1 MNSLV
6 GRHSFMHAHIENG
19 FHKILIRRHMINQAI
34 NSRKRDKGKSFMS
47 GKWIA
52 IGILI
57 ALLAV
62 AGIFVLLYYG
72 TYNNLVGLEESVDEK
87 WAQVEQELQRRY
99 DLIPRV
105 VNASKL
111 YIKYEGSVLQEI
123 TTLRS
128 QWAAAMQT
136 GNIDTINNATGNMEG
151 GLSRLIAVF
160 EAYPDLKAVQVVQDL
175 MIVLEGTENRIS
187 TERMRYNE
195 AVRDLN
201 RSVRV
206 FPANLWSSNWGFEK
220 REYFKAK
227 VGAEEPPPV
236 PTD

>member
-1 MNSLV
+1 
-6 GRHSFMHAHIENG
+6 
-19 FHKILIRRHMINQAI
+19 
-34 NSRKRDKGKSFMS
+34 MS

-52 IGILI
+52 I
-57 ALLAV
+57 AV
-62 AGIFVLLYYG
+62 VIVVLAGIGVAFLVYYG

-87 WAQVEQELQRRY
+87 WAQVGQELQRRY

-111 YIKYEGSVLQEI
+111 YIEYEGTILEEI
-123 TTLRS
+123 TELRS
-128 QWAAAMQT
+128 QWASAMQT
-136 GNIDTINNATGNMEG
+136 GDMETINNATGNLES
-151 GLSRLIAVF
+151 GLSRLIAVA
-160 EAYPDLKAVQVVQDL
+160 EDYPDLKASQVVQDL

-195 AVRDLN
+195 AVRDYN
-201 RSVRV
+201 RGVRV
-206 FPANLWSSNWGFEK
+206 FPANTWASGWGFER

-236 PTD
+236 PID